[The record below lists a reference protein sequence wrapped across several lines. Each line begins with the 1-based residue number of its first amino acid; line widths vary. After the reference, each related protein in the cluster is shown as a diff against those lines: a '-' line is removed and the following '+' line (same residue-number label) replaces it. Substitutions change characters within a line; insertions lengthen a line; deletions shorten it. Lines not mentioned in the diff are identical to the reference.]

1 METKKVKLFI
11 DFCQA
16 NEVDLPE
23 VCGFD
28 RNPKLGDFHFTDRT
42 YSSTLIKGRN
52 VDGIYIADGCSIT
65 RFESEN
71 KSGRDANIF
80 CRANNVALPP
90 LWIKNAMT
98 AQCEFLNTRLKLI
111 GWPTLCTGS
120 ADYWSTGS
128 PRGSFNRVRGFIETE
143 GFVIGPTEKDITVI
157 LQNPKDVLK
166 RYAELLKIPS
176 ERTAVL
182 LDSLLKLPTAGKF
195 LLEND
200 DYVSFAE
207 IPLCMKVKGIFLDC
221 NTYLHLAMI
230 GNTVC
235 LEDFPNR
242 KLPSRQ
248 EIELLDKVIPQVD
261 YALSEL
267 KLDHLRFRDNVL
279 KKCWWE
285 MPAAER
291 FPGEKRRLIRID
303 SWGCLSAAEKKLLEL
318 KSILL

>member
-11 DFCQA
+11 DFCKA
-16 NEVDLPE
+16 NKVDLPE

-28 RNPKLGDFHFTDRT
+28 RNPKLGDFHFSDGT
-42 YSSTLIKGRN
+42 YSSTLIKGRV

-80 CRANNVALPP
+80 CRANKVALPP
-90 LWIKNAMT
+90 LWMKNRMMT
-98 AQCEFLNTRLKLI
+98 EYEFLNTRLKLI
-111 GWPTLCTGS
+111 GWPTLYAEP
-120 ADYWSTGS
+120 ADYWSTES
-128 PRGSFNRVRGFIETE
+128 PKGSFKRVRGFIETK
-143 GFVIGPTEKDITVI
+143 GYVIGPTEKDIADI
-157 LQNPKDVLK
+157 LQNPQNVLK

-176 ERTAVL
+176 DRTAVL

-207 IPLCMKVKGIFLDC
+207 IPRSMRVKGIFLDS

-230 GNTVC
+230 SNTVC

-267 KLDHLRFRDNVL
+267 KLDHLRFRDNAL

-285 MPAAER
+285 MPSSER

-303 SWGCLSAAEKKLLEL
+303 SWGRLSNAEKKLLEL